1 MSDEFDTSAVDTAAD
16 DSADLSADVADDSS
30 DGDSAAASTPAA
42 EKLRLKWLNREEE
55 IDDPKAEL
63 SRRFSDDYEYE
74 FRGPKGAPVK
84 AKWADIER
92 HVQRSSGAEN
102 AIRAAQ
108 EERKSLAAAR
118 EWGKKNPHAYLQRH
132 LGIQDPEQWALDVAR
147 KRFEQETEI
156 ANLMANDPIA
166 AQQKLREIERTRLTQ
181 AQEWEKQEQET
192 RAQSERAQQARQA
205 NEQKMAG
212 ELQRAGIK
220 PSRETMARAAAII
233 MDHRQLDIELTYDQV
248 AGELRKQMRQELLSQ
263 FDEDKDW
270 LSLLG
275 DKRRERLRQ
284 LEIEAVKK
292 AKKEQKA
299 TAPKAPVQST
309 PTGAARGKGP
319 ADINSLKI
327 KWGGSL

>member
-1 MSDEFDTSAVDTAAD
+1 MPDDLDLGTDTSAVDDTSVD
-16 DSADLSADVADDSS
+16 PSESVETSAEGESAS
-30 DGDSAAASTPAA
+30 
-42 EKLRLKWLNREEE
+42 EKRERIKLKWLNREEE
-55 IDDPKAEL
+55 IDDPAGEL
-63 SRRFSDDYEYE
+63 TKRFSDDYEYE

-84 AKWADIER
+84 ARWADIER

-108 EERKSLAAAR
+108 EERKRMNESR
-118 EWGKKNPHAYLQRH
+118 EWGKKNPHGYLQRH

-166 AQQKLREIERTRLTQ
+166 AQAKLREIERARLTQ
-181 AQEWEKQEQET
+181 AQEWEKQEAEARQ
-192 RAQSERAQQARQA
+192 ASERAQQQRQA

-220 PSRETMARAAAII
+220 ATRETMARAAAII

-248 AGELRKQMRQELLSQ
+248 AVELKKQLRAELLES
-263 FDEDKDW
+263 FDGEKDW
-270 LSLLG
+270 LALLG

-292 AKKEQKA
+292 AKKEAKA

-309 PTGAARGKGP
+309 PTGQRSKQP

-327 KWGGSL
+327 KWGGNAG